1 MHDVL
6 QALKFTA
13 MIMNIMIMTT
23 LVSKAMTTTET
34 NSNGTTIT
42 IQQPL

>member
-1 MHDVL
+1 MHDILL

-13 MIMNIMIMTT
+13 MIMKIMIMTT
-23 LVSKAMTTTET
+23 LVSKAMMTTET
-34 NSNGTTIT
+34 NSNGTIK